1 MIDLRKTIYH
11 MTKTWPKYENL
22 KNESNSTIAD
32 FISKIYKKGIFRE
45 INRLLTCDIYD
56 ENTQTHYTNCAG
68 IGHIVLIAIC
78 CAIDSLSAFASG
90 GGKVRNRFTS
100 FIARYFPSNYSG
112 KESKIYEAFRC
123 DSVHGWNLHKSSI
136 SGYVNDPKHL
146 SEEGGTIYISLYDL
160 FNDLN
165 KAFDN
170 YYQELKEDNTIKNNL
185 LKRYKD
191 IKAK

>member
-1 MIDLRKTIYH
+1 MVYFPSER
-11 MTKTWPKYENL
+11 
-22 KNESNSTIAD
+22 
-32 FISKIYKKGIFRE
+32 FSKIYK
-45 INRLLTCDIYD
+45 
-56 ENTQTHYTNCAG
+56 
-68 IGHIVLIAIC
+68 
-78 CAIDSLSAFASG
+78 
-90 GGKVRNRFTS
+90 
-100 FIARYFPSNYSG
+100 
-112 KESKIYEAFRC
+112 AFRC

-136 SGYVNDPKHL
+136 SGCVNDPKHL

-191 IKAK
+191 IQSK